1 MFLARYVGISILC
14 QEKEPEYGWV
24 FRLITFEPLAITWTG
39 RVQQMVNH
47 FFAHSIPLFNRWAF
61 RNCNLLT
68 GKLFGWDITRV
79 LNQIVCGFGMW
90 DRILHQTL
98 SLSPLATNRSLTYL
112 DYECILIAY
121 VHQTINPQPPWQT
134 AHAMLQRPLFW
145 SQVLYITPR
154 WWPSQLAFQ
163 QLRVA
168 PLPVSWWQARTFF
181 RHFLSGLIKWHQ
193 WECLQLAAT

>member
-1 MFLARYVGISILC
+1 MGISKL
-14 QEKEPEYGWV
+14 QLTNRE
-24 FRLITFEPLAITWTG
+24 AIWMG
-39 RVQQMVNH
+39 YNKGVKPNCLWLWNVGQD
-47 FFAHSIPLFNRWAF
+47 FAP
-61 RNCNLLT
+61 
-68 GKLFGWDITRV
+68 D
-79 LNQIVCGFGMW
+79 
-90 DRILHQTL
+90 L

-145 SQVLYITPR
+145 SQVLYITPW